1 MPDIKIPERK
11 PRSSILYLIIIAL
24 IIAAVFFVINPTSGN
39 GSTKIPL
46 NVFVQQVQS
55 GTVESVKII
64 KNKLDITLV
73 DSTKETVYKDQ
84 NEDVYGMLEKAG
96 VSKEKIAA
104 LNIEV
109 VPTESSDFWLNL
121 LISAIPFLLIIGFFV
136 FMMRSAQSANNQALS
151 FGKSKARLVEG
162 EKQKTTFEDVAG
174 AREAKEELM
183 EIVDF
188 LKMPGKYTSLG
199 AKIPK
204 GVLLIGPPGC
214 GKCVT
219 GDTMILT
226 NKGPLKI
233 KDVPK
238 YFSVDSKNKV
248 FGARVGSIS
257 PNPFSAVQSKATHWY
272 DLKEAKILNIKTR
285 LGYSISG
292 TYEHP
297 ILAVS
302 NDGDLVFKRL
312 DQLKLGD
319 FACTKYNNQ
328 LFGNQ
333 DSISKD
339 TAYILGLFTGD
350 GCATIKDRIAFSTK
364 DREFLNFVKKYFKK
378 QYNYKLRKASGKYDY
393 EICRRDIVR
402 YLREQGLLALY
413 AKDKEIPDSI
423 LLSSKPIVV
432 SFLQGLFDT
441 DGYVEVKRGCVLF
454 SSSSEKMVKQI
465 GTILLNLGIV
475 NHYYTRPIIK
485 YNHLQYYIEIS
496 GDFLLNFEKEAGF
509 RLKRKK
515 EALKKCLSKTRNT
528 NVNIVPNQ
536 HFNIKRIWQF
546 LVQSGSKPSL
556 KITSTFHK
564 NILRYINQN
573 RRPSVFALKKF
584 VDICHR
590 INPRVNELEE
600 YKHLKLLANSQ
611 IFFSPVVAI
620 NKGRDRV
627 YDFTVKNIHNFLA
640 NGFVSHNT
648 LLARAVAGE
657 ANVPFFNISGSEF
670 VEMFVGVG
678 ASRVRDLFKRAKRN
692 APCIVFIDEIDAVG
706 RHRGAGMGGGHDE
719 REQTLNQILTEMDG
733 FEQGTNVIVMSATN
747 RPDIL
752 DPALLRPGR
761 FDRRITVDAPDI
773 KEREEI
779 LQIYARNKPLDS
791 NVELGK
797 IAKTTPG
804 FTGADLEN
812 LMNEAAILAARKN
825 SKIVTMHEIEMATE
839 KVIMGPERKS
849 RILSKHE
856 KSITAHHEVGHAVTA
871 HALPN
876 CDPVHKISIV
886 SRGMALGVTW
896 FMPEED
902 KHLYSK
908 RKFESE
914 LTSLMGGYATEQ
926 MIFGDITTGASNDL
940 ERATN
945 VARRM
950 VTEYGM
956 SDLGPITFG
965 EPNKEIFLGR
975 DFGHMRNYSEEIASK
990 IDGEVKKIVEK
1001 AYETAKTIVAENKD
1015 LIKKIA
1021 KNLINKETI
1030 TREEFLT
1037 YFGEHAHE
1045 ARSKAD
1051 AKKTHAHH
1059 AKKSAPHAHTPAA
1072 KKSPVK
1078 IKRHAVPPWR
1088 TQAL

>member
-11 PRSSILYLIIIAL
+11 PRSSILYLVIIAL
-24 IIAAVFFVINPTSGN
+24 IIASIFFVVNPTSG
-39 GSTKIPL
+39 SSATKIPL

-55 GTVESVKII
+55 GTVESVKIT
-64 KNKLDITLV
+64 KNKLDISLV
-73 DSTKETVYKDQ
+73 DGTKEVMYKDQ
-84 NEDVYGMLEKAG
+84 GEDVYGMLEKAG
-96 VSKEKIAA
+96 VPKEKIA
-104 LNIEV
+104 LLSLEV
-109 VPTESSDFWLNL
+109 MPTESSDFWLNI

-174 AREAKEELM
+174 AREAKEELV

-188 LKMPGKYTSLG
+188 LKKPEKYTSLG

-214 GKCVT
+214 GK
-219 GDTMILT
+219 
-226 NKGPLKI
+226 
-233 KDVPK
+233 
-238 YFSVDSKNKV
+238 
-248 FGARVGSIS
+248 
-257 PNPFSAVQSKATHWY
+257 
-272 DLKEAKILNIKTR
+272 
-285 LGYSISG
+285 
-292 TYEHP
+292 
-297 ILAVS
+297 
-302 NDGDLVFKRL
+302 
-312 DQLKLGD
+312 
-319 FACTKYNNQ
+319 
-328 LFGNQ
+328 
-333 DSISKD
+333 
-339 TAYILGLFTGD
+339 
-350 GCATIKDRIAFSTK
+350 
-364 DREFLNFVKKYFKK
+364 
-378 QYNYKLRKASGKYDY
+378 
-393 EICRRDIVR
+393 
-402 YLREQGLLALY
+402 
-413 AKDKEIPDSI
+413 
-423 LLSSKPIVV
+423 
-432 SFLQGLFDT
+432 
-441 DGYVEVKRGCVLF
+441 
-454 SSSSEKMVKQI
+454 
-465 GTILLNLGIV
+465 
-475 NHYYTRPIIK
+475 
-485 YNHLQYYIEIS
+485 
-496 GDFLLNFEKEAGF
+496 
-509 RLKRKK
+509 
-515 EALKKCLSKTRNT
+515 
-528 NVNIVPNQ
+528 
-536 HFNIKRIWQF
+536 
-546 LVQSGSKPSL
+546 
-556 KITSTFHK
+556 
-564 NILRYINQN
+564 
-573 RRPSVFALKKF
+573 
-584 VDICHR
+584 
-590 INPRVNELEE
+590 
-600 YKHLKLLANSQ
+600 
-611 IFFSPVVAI
+611 
-620 NKGRDRV
+620 
-627 YDFTVKNIHNFLA
+627 
-640 NGFVSHNT
+640 T

-657 ANVPFFNISGSEF
+657 ADVPFFNISGSEF

-706 RHRGAGMGGGHDE
+706 RHRGAGLGGGHDE

-791 NVELGK
+791 NVELIK

-825 SKIVTMHEIEMATE
+825 IKTITMHEIEMATE

-856 KSITAHHEVGHAVTA
+856 KSITAHHEVGHAVVA

-886 SRGMALGVTW
+886 SRGMTLGVTW

-908 RKFESE
+908 KKFESE
-914 LTSLMGGYATEQ
+914 LASLLGGYVTEQ
-926 MIFGDITTGASNDL
+926 MIFGDITTGAANDL

-945 VARRM
+945 VAHRM
-950 VTEYGM
+950 TTEYGM

-965 EPNKEIFLGR
+965 EKNKEIFLGR
-975 DFGHMRNYSEEIASK
+975 DFGHVRNYSEEIASK

-1001 AYETAKTIVAENKD
+1001 AHEIAKTIVSENKD

-1030 TREEFLT
+1030 TRDEFLA

-1045 ARSKAD
+1045 VRNKTD
-1051 AKKTHAHH
+1051 VKKPVEKSHTVKHTSAPIH
-1059 AKKSAPHAHTPAA
+1059 AKKSPLKT
-1072 KKSPVK
+1072 
-1078 IKRHAVPPWR
+1078 KRHAVLRSR
-1088 TQAL
+1088 TQAHINKTSRSDTIK